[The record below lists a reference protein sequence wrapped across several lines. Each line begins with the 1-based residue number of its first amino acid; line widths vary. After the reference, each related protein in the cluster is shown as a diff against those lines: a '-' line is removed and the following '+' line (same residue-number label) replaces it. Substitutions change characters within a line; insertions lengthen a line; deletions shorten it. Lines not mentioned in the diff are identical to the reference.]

1 MNLRQQ
7 LIETGLFAE
16 TTSRDLVYIFPE
28 DEATNI
34 KVTFEFDA
42 FGDLQ
47 HVMAHLV
54 NKTMA
59 EMVANNRKALGL
71 PPQHSAEVGHL

>member
-1 MNLRQQ
+1 MSTREK
-7 LIETGLFAE
+7 LIESGLFIE
-16 TTSRDLVYIFPE
+16 TTSRDLAFLHPE
-28 DEATNI
+28 DETTNI
-34 KVTFEFDA
+34 KVTFEFDP

-47 HVMAHLV
+47 HVSAALV
-54 NKTMA
+54 NKAMA